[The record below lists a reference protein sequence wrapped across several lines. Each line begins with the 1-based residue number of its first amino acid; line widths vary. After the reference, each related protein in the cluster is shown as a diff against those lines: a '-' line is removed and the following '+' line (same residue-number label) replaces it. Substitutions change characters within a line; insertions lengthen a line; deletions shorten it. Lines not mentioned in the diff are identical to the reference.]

1 MPILLTPHGS
11 QEIGSF
17 WEQFAEICSLSA
29 PFSWGAL
36 TEGLAITSNEPSPD
50 VCSDSAP
57 TLSSTDEMDL
67 TRWIICGYNVTTLQN
82 VEFPIIARQGK
93 VFGRSGNAE
102 VYPLDKQQQ
111 AKRERSCAIS
121 PLLKRPVFPC
131 CFNSSSLRYRLC
143 YTH

>member
-57 TLSSTDEMDL
+57 TLSPTDEMDL
-67 TRWIICGYNVTTLQN
+67 TRWIICGHNVTTLQN
-82 VEFPIIARQGK
+82 VEFPIIARRGE
-93 VFGRSGNAE
+93 VFGRSRNAE
-102 VYPLDKQQQ
+102 VYPPDKQQQ
-111 AKRERSCAIS
+111 PKRKEAVPFP
-121 PLLKRPVFPC
+121 PLLKLPVFPC

>member
-57 TLSSTDEMDL
+57 TLSSTYEMDL
-67 TRWIICGYNVTTLQN
+67 TRWIICGYNIITLRN
-82 VEFPIIARQGK
+82 VEFPIIARQAKYSVGEGTPRFIHWINNNNQK
-93 VFGRSGNAE
+93 GNM
-102 VYPLDKQQQ
+102 L
-111 AKRERSCAIS
+111 CHF
-121 PLLKRPVFPC
+121 PLLKLQMVPC
-131 CFNSSSLRYRLC
+131 CFNSSSLWYRLC

>member
-57 TLSSTDEMDL
+57 TLSSTYEMDL
-67 TRWIICGYNVTTLQN
+67 TRWIICGYNIITLRN
-82 VEFPIIARQGK
+82 VEFPIIARQAKYSVGEGMPRFIHWINNNNQK
-93 VFGRSGNAE
+93 GNM
-102 VYPLDKQQQ
+102 LC
-111 AKRERSCAIS
+111 RF
-121 PLLKRPVFPC
+121 PLLKLQMVPC
-131 CFNSSSLRYRLC
+131 CFNSSSLWYRLC

>member
-57 TLSSTDEMDL
+57 TLSSTYEMDL
-67 TRWIICGYNVTTLQN
+67 TRRIICGYNIITLQN
-82 VEFPIIARQGK
+82 VEFPIIARQAKYSVGDGTPGFIHWINNNNQK
-93 VFGRSGNAE
+93 GNM
-102 VYPLDKQQQ
+102 L
-111 AKRERSCAIS
+111 CHF
-121 PLLKRPVFPC
+121 PLLKLQMSPC